1 VQVAPIKPTSKTP
14 GTKRLR
20 LKCDDPLSH
29 FAFNFHLR
37 RYAME
42 LAGLKT
48 LADKLT
54 PAEGAAEL
62 DPGVTVEALCAALA
76 GLASVGPPM
85 CILRHH
91 HEFVLAYVASTGPLC
106 IRRHQAFALAAVG
119 LSPSCNQNA
128 THAGAVTD
136 QALHCIL
143 LGTLAFGQRGAQ
155 GGGDR
160 GGGAPGGGQAGR
172 D

>member
-1 VQVAPIKPTSKTP
+1 
-14 GTKRLR
+14 
-20 LKCDDPLSH
+20 
-29 FAFNFHLR
+29 
-37 RYAME
+37 ME